1 MFKTRTIMKSLILSI
16 LSIMITQCSF
26 FMDDDSLSIPL
37 TPYTGDQ
44 LRIDGY
50 YYLIGYDGKTI
61 HSAYFFYGNGVLIS
75 CNGAKS
81 SLEEMD
87 NYIKEEFLDSQ
98 IYKRRKI
105 DWGVFL
111 IEGNNIKFERWYPS
125 QRPYPAFVR
134 EGVVLNNTTFHI
146 TKSYRSNGTEE
157 REKDEIYYFRPFSP
171 KPDSTN
177 NFIK

>member
-1 MFKTRTIMKSLILSI
+1 MKSLILSI
-16 LSIMITQCSF
+16 LSIMTTQCSF

-50 YYLIGYDGKTI
+50 YYEIGHDGETI
-61 HSAYFFYGNGVLIS
+61 HSAFFLYKNGMLIHCGGS
-75 CNGAKS
+75 KS

-87 NYIKEEFLDSQ
+87 RYIKTYFVDN
-98 IYKRRKI
+98 KRRYVKYEL
-105 DWGVFL
+105 GVFL

-125 QRPYPAFVR
+125 QVPYRAYVK

-146 TKSYRSNGTEE
+146 TKSYRSNGTGEE
-157 REKDEIYYFRPFSP
+157 EQNEMYYFRPFSP

-177 NFIK
+177 NYIK